1 MSARARATRPSL
13 GSSVKKNT
21 LLSASRPTLGVQG
34 TLGVQN
40 SLGTSASAGVVSG
53 QNNGGVL
60 GGIGYLGHKLGLGVL
75 STLEGIWDYSAGGI
89 AKLFGADEWA
99 EEQFKDDWVNY
110 NSADEWY
117 DPSEGWKFAGD
128 VASGIG
134 TSAVSIG
141 AAFIPVVGP
150 AVSIAVAGLGAA
162 GNATKE
168 AYRQT
173 GKLGGKE
180 FAYGALVGGTEAVL
194 EAVTGKIGAGS
205 QRIATEIAE
214 KMGRSTA
221 KEVTK
226 TVAKKSAKQIAG
238 QLAKDFA
245 GEAFEEGMAEILS
258 PFFKNVTYSEGEK
271 IDWKSVGYNALVG
284 GISGV
289 VMGGSQQAVNTTKNY
304 FSGKSAV
311 KNGTADGILREAKNI
326 WEIERGADASLGTA
340 GGDAERG
347 TGIAAFEA
355 VKSTY
360 EKLQESLKATGG
372 ELKTANQ
379 MMMLGSLKEQNV
391 AARLSIFVEKS
402 AKRLVENAD
411 SFAARSVEF
420 GMKDADGNPVSI
432 DAAKITEGVDRSDL
446 NSKAGYKRYIKS
458 LRRAMVNNA
467 TLGQLAVAD
476 ATGHLLLDTQ
486 KFAAAEQRALK
497 MADATDL
504 NRFLERADEKEKAAL
519 AERLGVE
526 DFNMLSH
533 ESFRAAVAEMAEDGD
548 VMRDFAKQNARVK
561 RAVSAENTAVL
572 PETVTS
578 DLADGVYRA
587 DVQGNGLSVL
597 KEGKNFF
604 VVEPTT
610 RKISRALGL
619 EELTSTLRGV
629 RSEVAAEGRLAIGRT
644 VENKPFVE
652 IENDILD
659 GVPESD
665 WIKTVKSNLAAKF
678 PNGIKLGKNTVKIN
692 LTTRREMTFSKYMQW
707 LKANDPQAF
716 SDKLRATDNVDEI
729 LQATTGWI
737 NEGLNHPRSDS
748 VTDFARGTVL
758 IKVGQHDYSAD
769 VVVGSAQDGSMLMY
783 DIINLQPTTIT
794 KKETSSVI
802 TGDPSR
808 EASRKALHLSDT
820 SITENAEKSNSFAE
834 KNSANDANSD
844 TSVNL
849 EGERLEQAPAL
860 QRNAQTESEQ
870 TAEDNGKARR
880 EAIAID
886 VWARENIPD
895 YAGLNAPARAAV
907 RATVRSARA
916 HGVAESDV
924 KTYARVAA
932 RSGLNISFDVAQAA
946 GGDARYDMRNTV
958 YVSPSAPAERIQRGL
973 LLHEGGHALFFKT
986 KSGKKLLARA
996 VEMADAETATEVRK
1010 QYTEYYKGQE
1020 LSEAQLEEIIREE
1033 IASAGLEK
1041 ALGVDGAWEFILA
1054 EQPTLGER
1062 FLSFFRG
1069 AARDYAGVGELSA
1082 EARKLLRTYQK
1093 AFAELAAYNQGNNAL
1108 TGMNGEKTQVSETKK
1123 AADGAER
1130 FALSGQ
1136 KTPTY
1141 EELVA
1146 KSPIKIVDVKKGIES
1161 DSYANMKSAVSEK
1174 AKQEGWFDAP
1184 HHNKDTDGLIFLTE
1198 KSFTHAYSNLSTA
1211 FGEDTIRCM
1220 AHIPEI
1226 INEAVLVSVDDPRD
1240 NRKSETKVYTFF
1252 GAIDGVGGL
1261 EPVKLTVKE
1270 YGFRTIKDVPKNIR
1284 AYFEKNGVME
1294 SYNSL
1299 YDTHALEVIGVEG
1312 IKKESDASG
1321 KVGAQGA
1328 RARATSD
1335 STISIANLLDLVK
1348 GDAEKY
1354 IPKASTN
1361 FRTDGDLQ
1369 GRLALPKNTKFQASA
1384 KTDAN
1389 AATRKSG
1396 DVVMLSKGEKA
1407 KLHANYAGDKVF
1419 DKKSVKDALS
1429 GIEAFQKLPA
1439 EIRNEFVNSIWTG
1452 YNRRLHSQGFELFTD
1467 IMWDQLHAT
1476 VLQENGFEMT
1486 EDEIRVMDEQI
1497 VEALNRIV
1505 ASGKPSIK
1513 AKLESATSTEGY
1525 RKQANYWREEHSRV
1539 VERNKLL
1546 GRVKFEVEKLA
1557 NAKAGRYLN
1566 AAQYRGDS
1574 FRVAITE
1581 LAKMNWRGGLV
1592 RDTKIR
1598 EHFAALDAWYSKDN
1612 PLYKGDGGGNELFR
1626 QDIKDALGALGNA
1639 QNGALTTDDL
1649 LAAESVIKYFAH
1661 EIEAHNTVYK
1671 NGKRQDAMPL
1681 AKEYVAKIGRAAE
1694 ISGRGLFTRSSFAR
1708 LTADPALLMR
1718 QADGYLSGFFT
1729 EQFEELRRG
1738 TIDAAVTE
1746 RELAEEFEKFW
1757 SEHEQYGKRYNNAT
1771 VTFDGKEMPLQEA
1784 ISLYMTMKREHA
1796 FAGLAGAGFEIEG
1809 KRATQ
1814 SISEGFADEVEKIK
1828 AEEYKKLPPEE
1839 LLTLTKEGNARIEQA
1854 ALKKAIEHK
1863 SAALEKQFT
1872 AEDKALIAV
1881 MERGLEAAREI
1892 KVRIDEIIQGYSN
1905 VTGGYYFPI
1914 RRTGLAENVDA
1925 FTGFEGDRVSN
1936 LSINKDTVKNAHK
1949 LLIEPVHVVYMRHLK
1964 AISLYEGLGV
1974 FTDNFNRLFNL
1985 NINDNANNPLTV
1997 RTELS
2002 RSNNYTKEMLTY
2014 FKEMKQDVEG
2024 ISKKRATERFYNDAV
2039 AYIRSAYATYQLGF
2053 NPKVWVTQ
2061 LSSFVAATNMLDA
2074 DCLARGL
2081 SVNGADVDE
2090 YCRLAWLRNND
2101 NAAAMAQAVSTP
2113 QNAVQRAGRG
2123 VLQKIRGASTWM
2135 IGKMDRL
2142 VVRKL
2147 FAACQVQV
2155 EKNGGAKVGTKENKV
2170 AAGEMLTRVIL
2181 ETQQNSLMT
2190 ERSAA
2195 MRSGDELLKGS
2206 TMFSADAMK
2215 ITARAVETDGKLRA
2229 LRHFYKEAKK
2239 AGREADAAALQKQIK
2254 TAKKQ
2259 QARAMSA
2266 FVGVALFNA
2275 ALAYAFKWLYRRDE
2289 EEDAGTFLA
2298 DTFGNMLGGI
2308 PFVRDAWGLFYDGY
2322 EADHFLYATFNDVLG
2337 TVSASYALLQKA
2349 ADGEEI
2355 TRQQTL
2361 AHMRKI
2367 LYAVGQLTGVPVRNI
2382 YNVSTGMINRVS
2394 PETGY
2399 EVESL
2404 FYQKNYRTDLQKAL
2418 EAEDEERAAFLLGL
2432 VLEEETQ
2439 GEIPQR
2445 VREEMLALLQENYGV
2460 LPRATPKSYTKN
2472 AETFT
2477 LDKKQQEQIAASYAE
2492 IPAALDKLFGS
2503 AGYQQLSPEQ
2513 RAEAIGYLYDLYR
2526 AEALTSATGEEF
2538 RTARE
2543 RVAGIVGQ
2551 NTYVMYCVA
2560 TKGITSDVDKNG
2572 ETVAGSKRRKVVAAI
2587 SGLGVPV
2594 EQRLLL
2600 ICASGYALKD
2610 GDVRGLTAA
2619 AAKKRLLRYIL
2630 SHRGMS
2636 AAEKAEIAEMCG
2648 FEVKNG
2654 RIRASSVK

>member
-1 MSARARATRPSL
+1 MAGLLLSARARAARPSL

-21 LLSASRPTLGVQG
+21 LLSASRPTLGVRS

-40 SLGTSASAGVVSG
+40 SLGTSASARESSG
-53 QNNGGVL
+53 KNNGGVL
-60 GGIGYLGHKLGLGVL
+60 GGVGYLGHKLGLGVL

-150 AVSIAVAGLGAA
+150 AASIAVAGLGAA

-173 GKLGGKE
+173 GTLGGKE

-226 TVAKKSAKQIAG
+226 TVAKNSAKQLVG

-271 IDWKSVGYNALVG
+271 VDWKSVGYNALVG

-326 WEIERGADASLGTA
+326 WEIERGTDASLGTT
-340 GGDAERG
+340 GSDAERG

-360 EKLQESLKATGG
+360 EKLQESLKTTGG
-372 ELKTANQ
+372 EVKTANQ

-432 DAAKITEGVDRSDL
+432 EAAKITEGVDLSDL
-446 NSKAGYKRYIKS
+446 KSKAGYQRYIKS
-458 LRRAMVNNA
+458 LRRAMVNNSV
-467 TLGQLAVAD
+467 LGQLAVAD

-486 KFAAAEQRALK
+486 KFAAAEQKALQ

-504 NRFLERADEKEKAAL
+504 NRFLESASEKEKAAL
-519 AERLGVE
+519 GERLGIE
-526 DFNMLSH
+526 NFDQLSH
-533 ESFRAAVAEMAEDGD
+533 ESFRAAVAEMFEDSD
-548 VMRDFAKQNARVK
+548 TMRDAAKQKQRVK
-561 RAVSAENTAVL
+561 EAVSTENAAAL
-572 PETVTS
+572 PEKVTS

-597 KEGKNFF
+597 KEGEKFF
-604 VVEPTT
+604 VVNPAT
-610 RKISRALGL
+610 RDISRALGV
-619 EELTSTLRGV
+619 EEVTSALQGVRGEAGALALKKDAAGKTYVSVDNAKIDASQSPKQIISALSDVVRTKFTDFVQVNGQKIGINQRTANEWVKSKSADTLRK
-629 RSEVAAEGRLAIGRT
+629 ADAQ
-644 VENKPFVE
+644 KF
-652 IENDILD
+652 LD
-659 GVPESD
+659 
-665 WIKTVKSNLAAKF
+665 
-678 PNGIKLGKNTVKIN
+678 
-692 LTTRREMTFSKYMQW
+692 
-707 LKANDPQAF
+707 KANAF
-716 SDKLRATDNVDEI
+716 ENADEI
-729 LQATTGWI
+729 LRAARDYIGEARKHERKD
-737 NEGLNHPRSDS
+737 NFVE
-748 VTDFARGTVL
+748 FARGVVTFEVE
-758 IKVGQHDYSAD
+758 GRGYDAD
-769 VVVGSAQDGSMLMY
+769 VIVGTTKSGVALLYDLVNIQDKKITADASYTAQDRRSNASAA
-783 DIINLQPTTIT
+783 DI
-794 KKETSSVI
+794 
-802 TGDPSR
+802 
-808 EASRKALHLSDT
+808 
-820 SITENAEKSNSFAE
+820 SITENAKKSNSFAE
-834 KNSANDANSD
+834 KNSDNDAKSQLIAK
-844 TSVNL
+844 T
-849 EGERLEQAPAL
+849 EL
-860 QRNAQTESEQ
+860 QE
-870 TAEDNGKARR
+870 AEDGGKARR

-895 YAGLNAPARAAV
+895 YKSLNMPARAAV

-916 HGVAESDV
+916 NGIGESDI
-924 KTYARVAA
+924 KTYACVAA

-958 YVSPSAPAERIQRGL
+958 YVNPNAPAARIQSGL

-996 VEMADAETATEVRK
+996 VEMADAETAADVRK

-1033 IASAGLEK
+1033 IAAAGLEK

-1054 EQPTLGER
+1054 EQPTFGER

-1069 AARDYAGVGELSA
+1069 AARDYAGVGNLSA

-1093 AFAELAAYNQGNNAL
+1093 AFAEFSARNRGNNAL
-1108 TGMNGEKTQVSETKK
+1108 TGVNGEKVQVSETKK
-1123 AADGAER
+1123 AADDGGRLALAYHKAIDQLDGGNLDIQKNTHLRVLEHTPQIYIEKAGASNLEIVMAWDIAYLAMKKNGDIPGNYHGLGADVMKALPR
-1130 FALSGQ
+1130 ALEDPLYIVKQKNGRIAAVTEIIVKGNRAVFASVELEAFQTTTQEGVTEGKEYNLVVTVTDA
-1136 KTPTY
+1136 KTNYLQNTIFGGDVVYNKNDEDPANFILRLKSLKKAVPTY
-1141 EELVA
+1141 DLA
-1146 KSPIKIVDVKKGIES
+1146 GSSKNSITDFAKKG
-1161 DSYANMKSAVSEK
+1161 NTFSEK
-1174 AKQEGWFDAP
+1174 SSA
-1184 HHNKDTDGLIFLTE
+1184 
-1198 KSFTHAYSNLSTA
+1198 
-1211 FGEDTIRCM
+1211 
-1220 AHIPEI
+1220 
-1226 INEAVLVSVDDPRD
+1226 
-1240 NRKSETKVYTFF
+1240 
-1252 GAIDGVGGL
+1252 
-1261 EPVKLTVKE
+1261 
-1270 YGFRTIKDVPKNIR
+1270 
-1284 AYFEKNGVME
+1284 
-1294 SYNSL
+1294 NS
-1299 YDTHALEVIGVEG
+1299 
-1312 IKKESDASG
+1312 
-1321 KVGAQGA
+1321 
-1328 RARATSD
+1328 
-1335 STISIANLLDLVK
+1335 
-1348 GDAEKY
+1348 
-1354 IPKASTN
+1354 STN
-1361 FRTDGDLQ
+1361 FQTDGDLQ
-1369 GRLALPKNTKFQASA
+1369 GRLALPKDTKSQATG

-1389 AATRKSG
+1389 AAARKSG

-1407 KLHANYAGDKVF
+1407 KLHANYAGEKVF
-1419 DKKSVKDALS
+1419 AKGAVVEAMKGVDAF
-1429 GIEAFQKLPA
+1429 AQLPK
-1439 EIRNEFVNSIWTG
+1439 EIRNEFVNRLWTG
-1452 YNRRLHSQGFELFTD
+1452 YNQRLHQQGFEQFTD
-1467 IMWDQLHAT
+1467 VMWHQLHAT
-1476 VLQENGFEMT
+1476 IMQEVGYDELGDMT
-1486 EDEIRVMDEQI
+1486 EERYAEAERVMDEQI
-1497 VEALNRIV
+1497 VAALHQIV

-1525 RKQANYWREEHSRV
+1525 RKQANYWREEHSHT

-1557 NAKAGRYLN
+1557 NQKKGRYVN
-1566 AAQYRGDS
+1566 AANYRGDS
-1574 FRVAITE
+1574 FNVAINE

-1592 RDTKIR
+1592 RDAKIR
-1598 EHFAALDAWYSKDN
+1598 ERFAALDAWYSKDN

-1626 QDIKDALGALGNA
+1626 QDIKDALNALGNT
-1639 QNGALTTDDL
+1639 QNGQLTNDDL
-1649 LAAESVIKYFAH
+1649 LAAETVIKYFAH

-1681 AKEYVAKIGRAAE
+1681 AKEYVKKIGRASE

-1718 QADGYLSGFFT
+1718 QADGYLDGFFT
-1729 EQFEELRRG
+1729 EQYEALRQG

-1757 SEHEQYGKRYNNAT
+1757 GEHEQYGKRYNNAT
-1771 VTFDGKEMPLQEA
+1771 VTFDGVEMPLQEA

-1796 FAGLAGAGFEIEG
+1796 FAGLAAKGFEIEG
-1809 KRATQ
+1809 MHATQ
-1814 SISEGFADEVEKIK
+1814 SVSKGFLDRVEALKSD
-1828 AEEYKKLPPEE
+1828 AYKELPPEE
-1839 LLTLTKEGNARIEQA
+1839 LLTLTKAGHERIEQI
-1854 ALKKAIEHK
+1854 ALKKAVEEK
-1863 SAALEKQFT
+1863 REALEKQFT
-1872 AEDKALIAV
+1872 AEDKALIVV
-1881 MERGLEAAREI
+1881 MERGMDAAREI
-1892 KVRIDEIIQGYSN
+1892 KVKIDEIIQGYSN

-1914 RRTGLAENVDA
+1914 RRTGLAENVDS

-1974 FTDNFNRLFNL
+1974 FTDNFNRLYNL
-1985 NINDNANNPLTV
+1985 NTVTDINHPVTV
-1997 RTELS
+1997 RDALGS
-2002 RSNNYTKEMLTY
+2002 SNAYTKEMLTY

-2081 SVNGADVDE
+2081 AVNGADVDK
-2090 YCRLAWLRNND
+2090 YCKLAWLRNND

-2170 AAGEMLTRVIL
+2170 AAGEMLQRVIL
-2181 ETQQNSLMT
+2181 ETQQNSLVT

-2215 ITARAVETDGKLRA
+2215 ITARAVEADGKLRA

-2239 AGREADAAALQKQIK
+2239 AGRTTEAASLQKQIK
-2254 TAKKQ
+2254 AAKRQ
-2259 QARAMSA
+2259 RARAMSA

-2275 ALAYAFKWLYRRDE
+2275 ALAYGFKRLYRRDE
-2289 EEDAGTFLA
+2289 DEDVGTFLA

-2322 EADHFLYATFNDVLG
+2322 EADHFAYATFNDVIG
-2337 TVSASYALLQKA
+2337 TVSSSFDLLQKA

-2382 YNVSTGMINRVS
+2382 YNVSTGLINRVS

-2399 EVESL
+2399 VVDSL
-2404 FYQKNYRTDLQKAL
+2404 FYQKNYRNDLQKAL
-2418 EAEDEERAAFLLGL
+2418 ESEDEERAAFLLGL
-2432 VLEEETQ
+2432 VMEETSDTSS
-2439 GEIPQR
+2439 ER
-2445 VREEMLALLQENYGV
+2445 VREEMLSLLKQNYGV
-2460 LPRATPKSYTKN
+2460 LPRATPKNYTKN
-2472 AETFT
+2472 GETVE
-2477 LDKKQQEQIAASYAE
+2477 LDDAQQAQVAAIYTE

-2503 AGYQQLSPEQ
+2503 AGYQQLSAEQ

-2543 RVAGIVGQ
+2543 RVAGIVGE

-2560 TKGITSDVDKNG
+2560 TKGITSDKDKNG

-2630 SHRGMS
+2630 SQRGMS

>member
-1 MSARARATRPSL
+1 MAGLLLSARARAARPSL
-13 GSSVKKNT
+13 GSLVKKNT
-21 LLSASRPTLGVQG
+21 LLSASRP

-60 GGIGYLGHKLGLGVL
+60 GGIGYLGHKFGLGVL

-141 AAFIPVVGP
+141 AAFIPGIGP
-150 AVSIAVAGLGAA
+150 AASIAVAGLGAA

-168 AYRQT
+168 AYRET
-173 GKLGGKE
+173 GTLGGKE

-226 TVAKKSAKQIAG
+226 TVAKNSAKQIAG

-326 WEIERGADASLGTA
+326 WEIERGADASLGTM
-340 GGDAERG
+340 GSDADKG

-360 EKLQESLKATGG
+360 EKLQESLKTTGG
-372 ELKTANQ
+372 EVKTANQ

-411 SFAARSVEF
+411 SFAARSVEL

-432 DAAKITEGVDRSDL
+432 DAAKITEGVDLTDL
-446 NSKAGYKRYIKS
+446 NSKAGYQRYIKS

-561 RAVSAENTAVL
+561 RAVSAENTATL
-572 PETVTS
+572 PETVIS

-597 KEGKNFF
+597 KEGEDFF

-610 RKISRALGL
+610 RKISRALDA
-619 EELTSTLRGV
+619 EELTSTLQGV
-629 RSEVAAEGRLAIGRT
+629 RGEVATEGRLAIGRT

-665 WIKTVKSNLAAKF
+665 WIKTVKSNLATKF
-678 PNGIKLGKNTVKIN
+678 PNGVIIGNSQISIDSDSRKE
-692 LTTRREMTFSKYMQW
+692 LTYSEYMKWLRRNNPDIY
-707 LKANDPQAF
+707 A
-716 SDKLRATDNVDEI
+716 DKLRATDNADEI
-729 LQATTGWI
+729 LSATTDWI
-737 NEGLNHPRSDS
+737 NEEPNHTRKDDI
-748 VTDFARGTVL
+748 VDFARGKVL
-758 IKVGQHDYSAD
+758 LRIGEHDYAAD
-769 VVVGSAQDGSMLMY
+769 VVVGTRKNQKMRLY
-783 DIINLQPTTIT
+783 DVINLDPVTIT
-794 KKETSSVI
+794 KKETSEAI
-802 TGDPSR
+802 PANPSPGT
-808 EASRKALHLSDT
+808 ERKTSPISDI

-834 KNSANDANSD
+834 KNSANDANSQSSAK
-844 TSVNL
+844 T
-849 EGERLEQAPAL
+849 EL
-860 QRNAQTESEQ
+860 QE
-870 TAEDNGKARR
+870 AEDGGKARR

-916 HGVAESDV
+916 HGIAESDV

-958 YVSPSAPAERIQRGL
+958 YVSPAAPAERIQRGL

-996 VEMADAETATEVRK
+996 VEMVDAETAAEVRK
-1010 QYTEYYKGQE
+1010 QYTEHYRGQE

-1033 IASAGLEK
+1033 IAAAGLEK

-1093 AFAELAAYNQGNNAL
+1093 AFAELAARNQGNNAL
-1108 TGMNGEKTQVSETKK
+1108 TGINGEKVQVSETKK
-1123 AADGAER
+1123 AADDGGRLARKITPLTEGDLQEYLKAGGRQNKSKTEAIANGEKIILTIEEEIRSFINRAILGSKGMSTTAYGRVPDYLANDVRKISNGSIVVDNNFLEFVPDDLHHAYEGHAQAKKEDDIALTKEDFEKIPEYIESYDDIVYAMR
-1130 FALSGQ
+1130 FASGNTKICISKKIENGRVLLIQ
-1136 KTPTY
+1136 T
-1141 EELVA
+1141 VS
-1146 KSPIKIVDVKKGIES
+1146 KSRGSLNFK
-1161 DSYANMKSAVSEK
+1161 NMIGVSEEK
-1174 AKQEGWFDAP
+1174 Y
-1184 HHNKDTDGLIFLTE
+1184 LTE
-1198 KSFTHAYSNLSTA
+1198 YADKNKKRSSPNTRGSQSSN
-1211 FGEDTIRCM
+1211 
-1220 AHIPEI
+1220 
-1226 INEAVLVSVDDPRD
+1226 
-1240 NRKSETKVYTFF
+1240 
-1252 GAIDGVGGL
+1252 
-1261 EPVKLTVKE
+1261 
-1270 YGFRTIKDVPKNIR
+1270 
-1284 AYFEKNGVME
+1284 
-1294 SYNSL
+1294 NSL
-1299 YDTHALEVIGVEG
+1299 RDGT
-1312 IKKESDASG
+1312 ASN
-1321 KVGAQGA
+1321 V
-1328 RARATSD
+1328 
-1335 STISIANLLDLVK
+1335 SIADSDLK
-1348 GDAEKY
+1348 SNAFSEKSS
-1354 IPKASTN
+1354 ANSSTN
-1361 FRTDGDLQ
+1361 FQTDGDLQ
-1369 GRLALPKNTKFQASA
+1369 GRLALPKDTKSATAAGRVDVLGGNREQQATGKTGQDTTGKTQKSA
-1384 KTDAN
+1384 
-1389 AATRKSG
+1389 RKSA
-1396 DVVMLSKGEKA
+1396 DTITMSKGQLA
-1407 KLHANYAGDKVF
+1407 ALQANYHGDKVF
-1419 DKKSVKDALS
+1419 SKKSVVDAMK
-1429 GIEAFQKLPA
+1429 GVDAFAQLPA
-1439 EIRNEFVNSIWTG
+1439 EIRNEFINRLWTG
-1452 YNRRLHSQGFELFTD
+1452 YNKRLHAQGFVQFTEV
-1467 IMWDQLHAT
+1467 MWHQLHAT
-1476 VLQENGFEMT
+1476 VLQENGFDMSVE
-1486 EDEIRVMDEQI
+1486 EIAALDEQI
-1497 VEALNRIV
+1497 VSALNQIV
-1505 ASGKPSIK
+1505 ASGKQSIK
-1513 AKLESATSTEGY
+1513 ARLEHDTSTEGY

-1718 QADGYLSGFFT
+1718 QADGYLDGFFT
-1729 EQFEELRRG
+1729 EQYEALRQG
-1738 TIDAAVTE
+1738 MIDAAVTE

-1757 SEHEQYGKRYNNAT
+1757 GEHEQYGKRYNNAT
-1771 VTFDGKEMPLQEA
+1771 VTFDGVEMPLQEA

-1796 FAGLAGAGFEIEG
+1796 HAGLAGAGFEIEG
-1809 KRATQ
+1809 KRATL

-2002 RSNNYTKEMLTY
+2002 RSNNYTKDMLTY
-2014 FKEMKQDVEG
+2014 FKEMRQDVEG

-2081 SVNGADVDE
+2081 AVNGADVDK
-2090 YCRLAWLRNND
+2090 YCKLAWLRNND

-2123 VLQKIRGASTWM
+2123 VL
-2135 IGKMDRL
+2135 
-2142 VVRKL
+2142 
-2147 FAACQVQV
+2147 
-2155 EKNGGAKVGTKENKV
+2155 
-2170 AAGEMLTRVIL
+2170 
-2181 ETQQNSLMT
+2181 
-2190 ERSAA
+2190 
-2195 MRSGDELLKGS
+2195 
-2206 TMFSADAMK
+2206 
-2215 ITARAVETDGKLRA
+2215 
-2229 LRHFYKEAKK
+2229 
-2239 AGREADAAALQKQIK
+2239 
-2254 TAKKQ
+2254 
-2259 QARAMSA
+2259 
-2266 FVGVALFNA
+2266 
-2275 ALAYAFKWLYRRDE
+2275 
-2289 EEDAGTFLA
+2289 
-2298 DTFGNMLGGI
+2298 
-2308 PFVRDAWGLFYDGY
+2308 
-2322 EADHFLYATFNDVLG
+2322 
-2337 TVSASYALLQKA
+2337 
-2349 ADGEEI
+2349 
-2355 TRQQTL
+2355 
-2361 AHMRKI
+2361 
-2367 LYAVGQLTGVPVRNI
+2367 
-2382 YNVSTGMINRVS
+2382 
-2394 PETGY
+2394 
-2399 EVESL
+2399 
-2404 FYQKNYRTDLQKAL
+2404 
-2418 EAEDEERAAFLLGL
+2418 
-2432 VLEEETQ
+2432 
-2439 GEIPQR
+2439 
-2445 VREEMLALLQENYGV
+2445 
-2460 LPRATPKSYTKN
+2460 
-2472 AETFT
+2472 
-2477 LDKKQQEQIAASYAE
+2477 
-2492 IPAALDKLFGS
+2492 
-2503 AGYQQLSPEQ
+2503 
-2513 RAEAIGYLYDLYR
+2513 
-2526 AEALTSATGEEF
+2526 
-2538 RTARE
+2538 
-2543 RVAGIVGQ
+2543 
-2551 NTYVMYCVA
+2551 
-2560 TKGITSDVDKNG
+2560 
-2572 ETVAGSKRRKVVAAI
+2572 
-2587 SGLGVPV
+2587 
-2594 EQRLLL
+2594 
-2600 ICASGYALKD
+2600 
-2610 GDVRGLTAA
+2610 
-2619 AAKKRLLRYIL
+2619 
-2630 SHRGMS
+2630 
-2636 AAEKAEIAEMCG
+2636 
-2648 FEVKNG
+2648 
-2654 RIRASSVK
+2654 